1 MIILAG
7 LAGVDRDLYEA
18 SAVDGAGVGRRLWHV
33 TFPALRPVFVILFTL
48 AAIRNLRIFVEI
60 YLLTNG
66 GPNGSTDVMIT
77 LVFRLGL
84 ERNEYGVAAAGTVV
98 LLIATMALTLAVRLA
113 RWRR

>member
-1 MIILAG
+1 MSNPTQVPTTISNI
-7 LAGVDRDLYEA
+7 GV
-18 SAVDGAGVGRRLWHV
+18 AV
-33 TFPALRPVFVILFTL
+33 FTL
-48 AAIRNLRIFVEI
+48 AAIRNLRIFVEV